1 MNDRPGWRARFVRGV
16 YADQNDARAVRRA
29 LTRVLSAADGG
40 RRLNVGSGA
49 TRLGQGVVNLDRRAA
64 WSTHVVGDAL
74 ALPFAAGTFHL
85 VVSQETI
92 EHVLDPFLAAR
103 EMARVMAKN
112 GVLYLQLPF
121 VIGYHPGPEDYWR
134 FTRAGIGQLV
144 LQAGLRV
151 ETLEQSV
158 SGGTGSYR
166 ILVEFV
172 AGFFAAAWPAL
183 YWPAKA
189 AAAVLLYPLKWLDG
203 WMQRGAQRDRIA
215 GGYFVIA
222 RKLE

>member
-1 MNDRPGWRARFVRGV
+1 
-16 YADQNDARAVRRA
+16 
-29 LTRVLSAADGG
+29 
-40 RRLNVGSGA
+40 
-49 TRLGQGVVNLDRRAA
+49 
-64 WSTHVVGDAL
+64 
-74 ALPFAAGTFHL
+74 
-85 VVSQETI
+85 
-92 EHVLDPFLAAR
+92 
-103 EMARVMAKN
+103 
-112 GVLYLQLPF
+112 
-121 VIGYHPGPEDYWR
+121 
-134 FTRAGIGQLV
+134 V

-172 AGFFAAAWPAL
+172 AGFFAAAWSAL

-189 AAAVLLYPLKWLDG
+189 ATAVLLYPLKWLDG

-222 RKLE
+222 RKLG

>member
-1 MNDRPGWRARFVRGV
+1 MNERPGWRSRFVRGV
-16 YADQNDARAVRRA
+16 YADQNDSRAVRRA
-29 LTRVLSAADGG
+29 LAGVLSETAGG

-49 TRLGQGVVNLDRRAA
+49 TRLGRYVVNLDRRATS
-64 WSTHVVGDAL
+64 STHVVGDAL
-74 ALPFAAGTFHL
+74 ALPFGAGTFPV
-85 VVSQETI
+85 VVSQETV

-172 AGFFAAAWPAL
+172 AGFFAAAWSAL